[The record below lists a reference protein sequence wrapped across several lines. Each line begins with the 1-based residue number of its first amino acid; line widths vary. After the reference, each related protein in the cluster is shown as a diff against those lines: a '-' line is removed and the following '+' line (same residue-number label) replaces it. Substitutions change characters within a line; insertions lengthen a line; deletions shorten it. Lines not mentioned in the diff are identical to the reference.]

1 MGMDALW
8 IALGVF
14 AAGLLL
20 LGLAAWLGWRAM
32 TAAQRQLARRV
43 GRLGIGDKFR
53 LAYGLF
59 RDRRLG
65 FAPRLLAAGLVL
77 YLAMPFDII
86 PDFVPVLGY
95 LDDLLIVVLAGGL
108 ILRSIPA
115 PVLEEHLGRYEA
127 KRRAGQESLAG
138 RKT

>member
-20 LGLAAWLGWRAM
+20 LGLAAWLGWRGG
-32 TAAQRQLARRV
+32 TAAQRQARPPRV

-53 LAYGLF
+53 LAFDLF

-108 ILRSIPA
+108 ILRSIP
-115 PVLEEHLGRYEA
+115 PHVLEGAL
-127 KRRAGQESLAG
+127 
-138 RKT
+138 